1 MLSPPNFPCPWASE
15 WGEDDYGLWQTLV
28 FSGVRQVF
36 RWIEPG
42 SFMMG
47 SLKTEEER
55 EWLKELKGF
64 ETQHLVRLTKG
75 FWLADSAVTQAYWLA
90 VMGGD
95 NRSSFQDDLQNPVEQ
110 VSWDDTQ
117 LFIAKLNELLPG
129 LHVRLPS
136 EAQWEYACRAGTS
149 TPFSFGNSITP
160 NQVNYN
166 GEYPYTGGQK
176 GLNRRKT
183 VPVKSLPANTWGLY
197 EMHGNVWEWCADA
210 WQQDLGGKTAVDPV
224 TTSDQGPRYMLRG
237 GSWNDIGLDV
247 RSAVRDHGAPDDRGF
262 NLGFRL
268 SLGHTELKPAGGGAG
283 QD

>member
-1 MLSPPNFPCPWASE
+1 MSYQNPCPWASE

-183 VPVKSLPANTWGLY
+183 VPWGLY